1 MLFGQ
6 NKDKAKN
13 KPRNFWL
20 ILFISCLI
28 LLIGIYFSLIYGAK
42 TFSNQDLLNA
52 LTSNQPS
59 KIRTILI
66 DVRLPRILAA
76 ILVGTALSLSGTIM
90 QAVTRNPIADPGLLG
105 INAGAALALAIAFT
119 IWPQLHYSFIILI
132 SMIGSTLACLLVFG
146 LSYQKGR
153 GYQQMRL
160 ILSGA
165 MIAMLLSAIG
175 QALINYFHL
184 ATAIIGWQAGG
195 LVGVNWKMISMVAPV
210 IIIALIIL
218 QIFAY
223 QLSILSLSEQKAR
236 SLGQSTFSLTLLFL
250 ALVLVLSSASV
261 SLSGNIAFVGL
272 IVPHVSKWF
281 IPYNYKQSLPIIAIL
296 GGAFIVWVDLLCR
309 IINPPYETPITVV
322 VSLLGFPVLL
332 WLVRRAEN

>member
-6 NKDKAKN
+6 TKDKVKN

-42 TFSNQDLLNA
+42 SFSFQELLIA
-52 LTSNQPS
+52 LKSSQPS
-59 KIRTILI
+59 KIRIILI
-66 DVRLPRILAA
+66 DVRLPRIVAA
-76 ILVGTALSLSGTIM
+76 ILVGTALSLSGSIM

-105 INAGAALALAIAFT
+105 INAGAALALAIAYT
-119 IWPQLHYSFIILI
+119 IWPQLHYSLIIVI
-132 SMIGSTLACLLVFG
+132 SMVGSTLACLLVFG

-165 MIAMLLSAIG
+165 MVAMLLSAIG

-195 LVGVNWKMISMVAPV
+195 LVGVNWKMVTMVGPV
-210 IIIALIIL
+210 IILALIIL
-218 QIFAY
+218 QVFAY
-223 QLSILSLSEQKAR
+223 QLSILSLAEEKAK
-236 SLGQSTFSLTLLFL
+236 SLGQSTFTLTLLFL
-250 ALVLVLSSASV
+250 ALVLVLSSTSV
-261 SLSGNIAFVGL
+261 SLAGNIAFVGL
-272 IVPHVSKWF
+272 IVPHLTKAF
-281 IPYNYKQSLPIIAIL
+281 IPHNYKQSLPIIGIL
-296 GGAFIVWVDLLCR
+296 GAAFIVWVDLLCR
-309 IINPPYETPITVV
+309 VINPPYETPITAV

-332 WLVRRAEN
+332 WLVRKAEN